1 MDDKK
6 FINDFSRR
14 MNKSL
19 KKLARQA
26 LREAMSQQ
34 YITSFGVIATS
45 KLAKVQIA
53 DHDYTEGS
61 KKHFTFEEALEVEKK
76 LKYTG
81 WRLPT
86 RSEWVLICE
95 EFGQK
100 DGALDAA
107 QLMSAFKLS
116 LNGYVNP
123 SGPNLI
129 ITGLS
134 GYYWSSTP
142 SSTTSNAYALTFC
155 KGTTVHPSNDTN
167 RCYGHPLRLVRDVE
181 GEE

>member
-19 KKLARQA
+19 KKLARQD

-34 YITSFGVIATS
+34 YIISFGVIATS
-45 KLAKVQIA
+45 KLAKVDIA
-53 DHDYTEGS
+53 DRDYTEGS

-86 RSEWVLICE
+86 RSEWALICE

-107 QLMSAFKLS
+107 QLMSALKLS
-116 LNGYVNP
+116 LTGCVNP
-123 SGPNLI
+123 NGPY
-129 ITGLS
+129 LS
-134 GYYWSSTP
+134 LAGIYGYYWSSTP
-142 SSTTSNAYALTFC
+142 YSSSAYYAYHLNFNASGVY
-155 KGTTVHPSNDTN
+155 PSGISA
-167 RCYGHPLRLVRDVE
+167 RYVGYSLRLVRDM
-181 GEE
+181 EEEE

>member
-6 FINDFSRR
+6 FINDFSKR

-26 LREAMSQQ
+26 LREAMSQP
-34 YITSFGVIATS
+34 YAASFGVIATS
-45 KLAKVQIA
+45 KLAKVDIA
-53 DHDYTEGS
+53 DHDYTEGD

-76 LKYTG
+76 LKCTG

-86 RSEWVLICE
+86 RSEWALICE

-100 DGALDAA
+100 DGARDAA
-107 QLMSAFKLS
+107 QLMSALKLS
-116 LNGYVNP
+116 LNGYVYP
-123 SGPNLI
+123 SGQNLI
-129 ITGLS
+129 LTGTY

-142 SSTTSNAYALTFC
+142 YSNGVNAYNLYFSSTSVGPSDFGNCYAGF
-155 KGTTVHPSNDTN
+155 S
-167 RCYGHPLRLVRDVE
+167 LRLVRDVE

>member
-6 FINDFSRR
+6 FINDFSKR

-76 LKYTG
+76 LKHTG

-95 EFGQK
+95 EFGRK

-107 QLMSAFKLS
+107 QLMSALKLS
-116 LNGYVNP
+116 RNGLVNP
-123 SGPNLI
+123 YNKYLYY
-129 ITGLS
+129 TGIL

-142 SSTTSNAYALTFC
+142 YPSNANSAYGLYFNASS
-155 KGTTVHPSNDTN
+155 VNPSANYY
-167 RCYGHPLRLVRDVE
+167 RYCGFSLRLVRDME